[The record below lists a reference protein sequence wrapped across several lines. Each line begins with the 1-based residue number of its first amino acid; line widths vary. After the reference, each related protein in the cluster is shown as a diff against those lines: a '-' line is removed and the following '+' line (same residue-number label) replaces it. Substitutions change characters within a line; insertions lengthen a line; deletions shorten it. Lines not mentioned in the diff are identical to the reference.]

1 MFSCL
6 LLIYFMMFIAAGTIA
21 YLHENDDELRVSCNS
36 INFNQSIYNPTA
48 SGVCTEEAIRYY

>member
-1 MFSCL
+1 
-6 LLIYFMMFIAAGTIA
+6 MMFIAAGTIA